1 MGSGSDLR
9 VCNTFAMVSLGGHA
23 PSTGHILSAI
33 GGLCGEIAGTSLVT
47 DSYSVGAV
55 SNTGS
60 TVCTSALALGG
71 AGGVNH
77 PQYVTHRP

>member
-1 MGSGSDLR
+1 MGSGSELR
-9 VCNTFAMVSLGGHA
+9 VGNTFAMVSLVGHA

-33 GGLCGEIAGTSLVT
+33 GGLFGEIAGTSLVT
-47 DSYSVGAV
+47 DSYSVGAI

-71 AGGVNH
+71 LQGASI
-77 PQYVTHRP
+77 THSM